1 MFEGAKKVNVL
12 LTMRFA
18 LVAAA
23 LSFPIHFAKSIEQP
37 ISDYK
42 QHSTKDLYC
51 LTKNIY
57 HEARGES
64 QLGKIAVAQVT
75 LNRVNSNSRWPNTV
89 CDVVYQQVKG
99 VPQFSWTAMNVKI
112 ADSRAWEE
120 AKQIAYGVLSG
131 TLFIKNFTFTHFHN
145 TTIQHGQNKRGH
157 KIIGN
162 HVFY

>member
-1 MFEGAKKVNVL
+1 M
-12 LTMRFA
+12 
-18 LVAAA
+18 
-23 LSFPIHFAKSIEQP
+23 
-37 ISDYK
+37 
-42 QHSTKDLYC
+42 
-51 LTKNIY
+51 
-57 HEARGES
+57 
-64 QLGKIAVAQVT
+64 
-75 LNRVNSNSRWPNTV
+75 